1 MMMML
6 EIIVLQADKDKIVAH
21 HNKLRAKIANGEEK
35 RGLSG
40 PQPSAAN
47 MRMLTWNDDLAL
59 VAQRFAIY
67 KSCIIVYR
75 IFKMLK
81 RYHNECK
88 NLIQFKSLD
97 GLINAQDDP
106 MMSIEEQTNINLWD
120 KIMPGEVRQQIHKSL
135 KS

>member
-1 MMMML
+1 MCIYDEYKEGHERCGKTITRGILTQVIAFDMIHYPQQLEEKTVRSIFMMMML

-40 PQPSAAN
+40 PQPPAAN

-75 IFKMLK
+75 I
-81 RYHNECK
+81 
-88 NLIQFKSLD
+88 
-97 GLINAQDDP
+97 
-106 MMSIEEQTNINLWD
+106 
-120 KIMPGEVRQQIHKSL
+120 
-135 KS
+135 